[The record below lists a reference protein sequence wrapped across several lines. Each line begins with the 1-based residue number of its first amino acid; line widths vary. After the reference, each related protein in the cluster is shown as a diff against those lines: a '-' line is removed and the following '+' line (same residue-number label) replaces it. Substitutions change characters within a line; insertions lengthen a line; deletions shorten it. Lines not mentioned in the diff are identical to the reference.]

1 MNINVELKNINYTNK
16 RNYIDL
22 SNLNLTNE
30 LVEPLF
36 EVFPETETLKKID
49 ITSNEGIVDLIINS
63 ILDKGYLVIYD
74 EGQCIIENTEE
85 NKPSEDN
92 NQNNENT
99 ENNNS
104 DNEQN
109 NESEEN
115 INGNNTNNSNENNG

>member
-30 LVEPLF
+30 LIEPLF
-36 EVFPETETLKKID
+36 EVFPETETFKNID
-49 ITSNEGIVDLIINS
+49 ITGNEGIVDLIINP
-63 ILDKGYLVIYD
+63 ILDKGYLVLYD
-74 EGQCIIENTEE
+74 EGQCIVENNDEGE
-85 NKPSEDN
+85 NQNEG
-92 NQNNENT
+92 NNENT

-115 INGNNTNNSNENNG
+115 LNGNNSNENNG

>member
-49 ITSNEGIVDLIINS
+49 ITENEGIVDLIINP

-74 EGQCIIENTEE
+74 EGQCIVENNEE
-85 NKPSEDN
+85 DE
-92 NQNNENT
+92 NQNEEGNNENT

-115 INGNNTNNSNENNG
+115 INGNYINKDNN

>member
-30 LVEPLF
+30 LIEPLF

-49 ITSNEGIVDLIINS
+49 ITGNEGIIDLVINT

-85 NKPSEDN
+85 NEPLDNENIDN
-92 NQNNENT
+92 NDFVNEN
-99 ENNNS
+99 
-104 DNEQN
+104 N

-115 INGNNTNNSNENNG
+115 INGNNSNEDND

>member
-30 LVEPLF
+30 LIEPLF
-36 EVFPETETLKKID
+36 EVFPETETQKRID
-49 ITSNEGIVDLIINS
+49 ITGNEGIVDLIINT

-74 EGQCIIENTEE
+74 EGQCIVENNEE
-85 NKPSEDN
+85 DE
-92 NQNNENT
+92 NQNE

-115 INGNNTNNSNENNG
+115 LNGNDSNENNG

>member
-49 ITSNEGIVDLIINS
+49 ITGNEGIVDLIVNP

-74 EGQCIIENTEE
+74 EGQCIVENE
-85 NKPSEDN
+85 PSEDD

-115 INGNNTNNSNENNG
+115 INGNNSNENNG

>member
-30 LVEPLF
+30 LIEPLF

-49 ITSNEGIVDLIINS
+49 ITGNEGIDDLIINP

-74 EGQCIIENTEE
+74 DGQCIIENES
-85 NKPSEDN
+85 SEDESQNTEN
-92 NQNNENT
+92 NSEGNT

-109 NESEEN
+109 S
-115 INGNNTNNSNENNG
+115 

>member
-30 LVEPLF
+30 LIEPLF
-36 EVFPETETLKKID
+36 EVFPNTETVKKID
-49 ITSNEGIVDLIINS
+49 ITGNEGIIDLIINS

-74 EGQCIIENTEE
+74 DGQCIIENTEE
-85 NKPSEDN
+85 NEPSEDN
-92 NQNNENT
+92 N
-99 ENNNS
+99 
-104 DNEQN
+104 QN

-115 INGNNTNNSNENNG
+115 INGNNSNENND